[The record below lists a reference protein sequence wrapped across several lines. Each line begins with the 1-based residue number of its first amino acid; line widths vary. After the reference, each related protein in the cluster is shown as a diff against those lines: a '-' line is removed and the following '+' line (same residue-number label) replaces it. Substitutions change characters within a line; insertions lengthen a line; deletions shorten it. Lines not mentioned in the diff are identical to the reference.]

1 MDNYVRNLIT
11 EWRRLGLPFEGE
23 TLLVAVSGGADS
35 VSLLLAL
42 NDLKTREK
50 LNVRLIAAHFDHKL
64 RGPEGERDR
73 DFVRQLAEDLGVE
86 LALGEAEKTEKGN
99 LEQNARNARYEFLA
113 ETAVRIGA
121 RYVLTGH
128 TLNDQAETFLINLIR
143 GSGPRGLAGMRP
155 VRVLRDDR
163 PELMLVRPLLT
174 WAKRRDTENYCR
186 FRGVEFRYDSMNE
199 DLAFTR
205 VRIRKLLLPML
216 EEFNPKIVETLA
228 NTASLM
234 DHAAAAA
241 GIVDRTGSPDEDVD
255 GLLLKDLRTLS
266 QPELY
271 ARLRNWLSG
280 ARDGLRGL
288 DSKHISSIE
297 RLINTRKSGK
307 TIELPGGGR
316 VIKRG
321 GKLVFEKIKV
331 EK

>member
-1 MDNYVRNLIT
+1 MDNFVRNLIT
-11 EWRRLGLPFEGE
+11 EWRRLGLPFENE
-23 TLLVAVSGGADS
+23 TLVVAVSGGADS
-35 VSLLLAL
+35 VSLILAL

-50 LNVRLIAAHFDHKL
+50 LHVRLVAAHFDHRL
-64 RGPEGERDR
+64 RGPDSERDR

-86 LALGEAEKTEKGN
+86 LAFGAAETMGKGN

-113 ETAVRIGA
+113 ETAAGVGSK
-121 RYVLTGH
+121 YVLTGH

-143 GSGPRGLAGMRP
+143 GSGPQGLAGMRT
-155 VRVLRDDR
+155 VRPLGPAETGLV
-163 PELMLVRPLLT
+163 LVRPLLT

-205 VRIRKLLLPML
+205 VRVRKLLLPML
-216 EEFNPKIVETLA
+216 EEFNPKIIETLA

-234 DHAAAAA
+234 GRGPEAQTN
-241 GIVDRTGSPDEDVD
+241 GRSESTGDDAD
-255 GLLLKDLRTLS
+255 GLLLKELKSLS
-266 QPELY
+266 QPDLY
-271 ARLRNWLSG
+271 ARLRSWLSG
-280 ARDGLRGL
+280 ARNGLRGL
-288 DSKHISSIE
+288 ELKHISGIE
-297 RLINTRKSGK
+297 RLINSRKSGK

>member
-1 MDNYVRNLIT
+1 MDNFVRNFIT
-11 EWRRLGLPFEGE
+11 EWRRLGLPFEDE
-23 TLLVAVSGGADS
+23 TLVVAVSGGADS

-50 LNVRLIAAHFDHKL
+50 LNVRLIASHFDHRL
-64 RGPEGERDR
+64 RGPDSERDR

-86 LALGEAEKTEKGN
+86 LALGEAEKLEKSN

-113 ETAVRIGA
+113 ETAA
-121 RYVLTGH
+121 RVSSKYVLTGH

-143 GSGPRGLAGMRP
+143 GSGPQGLAGMRP
-155 VRVLRDDR
+155 VRLLSEDK
-163 PELMLVRPLLT
+163 PGILLVRPLLT

-205 VRIRKLLLPML
+205 VRVRKLLLPML
-216 EEFNPKIVETLA
+216 EEFNPKIIETLA

-234 DHAAAAA
+234 GHAPEAQTKGRSEPA
-241 GIVDRTGSPDEDVD
+241 GDDTDE
-255 GLLLKDLRTLS
+255 LPLQELKTLS
-266 QPELY
+266 QPDLY
-271 ARLRNWLSG
+271 ARLRIWLSA

-288 DSKHISSIE
+288 ELKHISGIE
-297 RLINTRKSGK
+297 RLINSRKSGK